1 MKFQIRP
8 CTDHDF
14 EAVFRLL
21 GQLWPDRELYR
32 HALPKI
38 FQRALCSAAQ
48 VYLCGEVADKVVGF
62 VSLNLGHIDELIVDE
77 KHRECSFGTQLLN
90 EIIAHARRR
99 GCERVELDSAFHRKT
114 AHEFYRRRGF
124 ENRAYLFS
132 KSLC

>member
-8 CTDHDF
+8 CTNHDF

-21 GQLWPDRELYR
+21 GQLWPDRELDR

-62 VSLNLGHIDELIVDE
+62 VSLSIKNSLWQAANLGYIDELIVDE

-114 AHEFYRRRGF
+114 A
-124 ENRAYLFS
+124 
-132 KSLC
+132 